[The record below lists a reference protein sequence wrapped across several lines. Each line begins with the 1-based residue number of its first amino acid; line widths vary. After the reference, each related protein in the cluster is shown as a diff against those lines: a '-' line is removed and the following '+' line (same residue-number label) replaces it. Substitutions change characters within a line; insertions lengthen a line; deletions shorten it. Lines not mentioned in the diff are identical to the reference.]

1 MNYTVSKKAVMTE
14 NLLGILLH
22 TKNKPSAAQSDK
34 TRVCF

>member
-22 TKNKPSAAQSDK
+22 IKNKPPLAQSDK
-34 TRVCF
+34 TGVCF